1 MSKENFLS
9 DVKWIDNLKL
19 KTSYGVLGNQS
30 LDLAYTASSPDYYLY
45 HDFYS
50 VENLDG
56 KPSFSF
62 FSKGNRDLR
71 WERSGTFNI
80 GFESRLFHQLELNVD
95 YFVKTTDNMLFK
107 KQVAPSLGYAY
118 YPVSEGE
125 LRNSGLEV
133 ELNWEAYKSKN
144 FSVNVRANGGYY
156 RNKITRM
163 ANDALGN
170 PKHYEI
176 HNAFAYK
183 KGHSVQDYYMR
194 TWKGVSDK
202 GLPLWKAYTY
212 KDANNKDVYVD
223 DYEKY
228 ISSGGD
234 PSKLTETT
242 TSSYGD
248 AVREF
253 VGKSA
258 IPDFVGGFGFDIQF
272 HRFTLSTNF
281 SYGLGGWGY
290 DGVYASLMSSGAA
303 IGSTNYHKDI
313 RNFWT
318 PERPT
323 NLPILTNEAD
333 QLKYANAT
341 STRFLT
347 SRSFLSLTN
356 ARISYDIP
364 KTLLQRL
371 GLSGASVYVSGDN
384 LFLIS
389 ARKGYASMSSQSG
402 GSSTS
407 RYLPVST
414 FVAGIRLGF

>member
-1 MSKENFLS
+1 M
-9 DVKWIDNLKL
+9 
-19 KTSYGVLGNQS
+19 
-30 LDLAYTASSPDYYLY
+30 
-45 HDFYS
+45 
-50 VENLDG
+50 
-56 KPSFSF
+56 
-62 FSKGNRDLR
+62 
-71 WERSGTFNI
+71 
-80 GFESRLFHQLELNVD
+80 
-95 YFVKTTDNMLFK
+95 
-107 KQVAPSLGYAY
+107 
-118 YPVSEGE
+118 
-125 LRNSGLEV
+125 
-133 ELNWEAYKSKN
+133 
-144 FSVNVRANGGYY
+144 
-156 RNKITRM
+156 
-163 ANDALGN
+163 
-170 PKHYEI
+170 
-176 HNAFAYK
+176 
-183 KGHSVQDYYMR
+183 
-194 TWKGVSDK
+194 
-202 GLPLWKAYTY
+202 
-212 KDANNKDVYVD
+212 
-223 DYEKY
+223 
-228 ISSGGD
+228 
-234 PSKLTETT
+234 
-242 TSSYGD
+242 
-248 AVREF
+248 REF

-341 STRFLT
+341 STCFLT

-402 GSSTS
+402 GSGVS

-414 FVAGIRLGF
+414 FVAGVKLSF